1 MMRTLLLSFCLATG
15 LFSAN
20 NLLAQTTAQE
30 LVFNIQVTTNP
41 ATPSITLRWNKQ
53 TGVTNYSVLRKS
65 RWSKTFTPLSTFISQ
80 NDTVYVDQT
89 VAVGQAYEYCV
100 QSSSN
105 VNVSGYVYAG
115 IQVPEVHQAGE
126 ILLVIDST
134 YQTAAAAELSAYKID
149 LIKEGWKVSTEYVSR
164 TQSVASVRALILNR
178 YVMNPAGLKGVILLG
193 HVPVPY
199 SGKIAP
205 DAHTNHV
212 GAWPCDMYYGDMV
225 NAMAT
230 TGLWTDASVT
240 AVTALDTRNHN
251 IIGDG
256 KFDASNKASVDA
268 VKLFVGRVD
277 VYDMPSINSNDVV
290 LFKQYLAKN
299 HSYRAGIT
307 SFRRKGIVDDNF
319 GYFSGEAF
327 AQNGWRNFSSLFGES
342 NVEAGDYI
350 AGTSANTYL
359 WSYGCGPG
367 WFTGA
372 TGIGSTSDFTSGQ
385 MESVFTMLYGSYFG
399 DWDNTDNFLRAPIAS
414 PSATLVSIWGGR
426 PNWFLHTMS
435 MGEPIG
441 YSYINSVDNA
451 NTYFP
456 KGFYFNKIH
465 QSLQGD
471 PTLKMFLYPGASQ
484 VAVALNGQN
493 QVNITWQASPANNV
507 LGYYV
512 YRATDI
518 NQDFVLLT
526 PNYVSGTSFTDLSLQ
541 ASVNAVYMVKAV
553 RLENSNTGNF
563 YNLSRGALSTE
574 GMAAVLPVNII
585 GFTGMA
591 NTDGSNSL
599 YWEATHEEN
608 LNDYEIE
615 RSRDGESFERIGY
628 VSISADESLQ
638 HSYSFVDEQPFTDTW
653 YRLKSTDIDGKSV
666 YSKIIV
672 LHHSL
677 PDAGVSAYPSPFQG
691 ALTVFYPATAS
702 SLLHVSLVDLG
713 GRVLRSAR
721 VSVDEGENRIPFNG
735 LDDLRSGLYL
745 LLIQNEDNQETR
757 VIKIMKN

>member
-1 MMRTLLLSFCLATG
+1 MSIRLLLLSLAG
-15 LFSAN
+15 LFVMHPVA
-20 NLLAQTTAQE
+20 AQTTAQE
-30 LVFNIQVTTNP
+30 LVFNIQVTTNA

-65 RWSKTFTPLSTFISQ
+65 RWSKTFSTLVSYLGQ
-80 NDTVYVDQT
+80 NDTVYVDPT
-89 VAVGQAYEYCV
+89 IAIGQSYEYCV

-134 YQTAAAAELSAYKID
+134 YQTVAANELAAYKLD
-149 LIKEGWKVSTEYVSR
+149 LVKEGWKVSTEYVSR
-164 TQSVASVRALILNR
+164 TQSVSSVRSLILNR
-178 YVMNPAGLKGVILLG
+178 YVLNPSGLKGVILLG

-225 NAMAT
+225 SAMAA
-230 TGLWTDASVT
+230 GLWTDATVT

-251 IIGDG
+251 IVGDG

-268 VKLFVGRVD
+268 VKLFVGRID
-277 VYDMPSINSNDVV
+277 VYDMPSINSDDVL

-299 HSYRAGIT
+299 HSYRAGLKV
-307 SFRRKGIVDDNF
+307 FRNKGIVDDNF

-327 AQNGWRNFSSLFGES
+327 AQNGWRNFSSLFGAS

-350 AGTSANTYL
+350 NGTSANSYL

-372 TGIGSTSDFTSGQ
+372 TGIGTTSDFNSNQ

-414 PSATLVSIWGGR
+414 PSSALVSIWGGR

-484 VAVALNGQN
+484 VTATLNNQN
-493 QVNITWQASPANNV
+493 QVNISWQASAANAV

-512 YRATDI
+512 YRAANI
-518 NQDFVLLT
+518 NQEFELLT
-526 PNYVSGTSFTDLSLQ
+526 TSYVTGTSYLDLSLQ
-541 ASVNAVYMVKAV
+541 ANVNAVYMVKAV
-553 RLENSNTGNF
+553 RLENSNTGSF

-574 GMAAVLPVNII
+574 GIAAVLPVNII
-585 GFTGMA
+585 GFTGKTNA
-591 NTDGSNSL
+591 DGSNTL
-599 YWEATHEEN
+599 YWDATHEEN
-608 LNDYEIE
+608 LSTYEIE
-615 RSRDGESFERIGY
+615 RSRDGEFFEPIGY
-628 VSISADESLQ
+628 TPVLTGEALLN
-638 HSYSFVDEQPFTDTW
+638 SYSFVDEQPFTDSW

-672 LHHSL
+672 LHHRL
-677 PDAGVSAYPSPFQG
+677 PDAEVSAYPSPFQG
-691 ALTVFYPATAS
+691 SFTVSFPVSVSTSLT
-702 SLLHVSLVDLG
+702 LRLVDLG
-713 GRVLRSAR
+713 GRVISTRRA
-721 VSVDEGENRIPFNG
+721 VVDEGDHRIPFDG
-735 LDDLRSGLYL
+735 LDDLHTGVYL
-745 LLIQNEDNQETR
+745 LLVQNDDNKETR
-757 VIKIMKN
+757 VIKLMKN